1 MKNYKKGVTFMSVV
15 IIIIIISLMT
25 AAIVMTSFNITSRLY
40 LEKFGNEMLQ
50 VKGAV
55 NSYITRKSGNI
66 DFKQVEIE
74 TSDFNIYQDA
84 QYLTANKEDDDN
96 DGIIQL
102 YEVDLSKIDAES
114 VSYGIKKDGDLK
126 DRYLYSAK
134 TGNIYYEKGFEDSKG
149 KMYYTLTDN
158 LMEILK

>member
-1 MKNYKKGVTFMSVV
+1 MSVV
-15 IIIIIISLMT
+15 IIIIVMSLMT

-50 VKGAV
+50 VKSAV
-55 NSYITRKSGNI
+55 NSYVTRKSGNI
-66 DFKQVEIE
+66 DFTEVELE
-74 TSDFNIYQDA
+74 TSDFNDYQNA
-84 QYLTANKEDDDN
+84 QYLIANKEPYP
-96 DGIIQL
+96 DGVIQL

-114 VSYGIKKDGDLK
+114 VSYGIKKDGDLT

-149 KMYYTLTDN
+149 NMYYTLTDN

>member
-1 MKNYKKGVTFMSVV
+1 MKRYKQGVTFMSVV
-15 IIIIIISLMT
+15 IIIIVMSLMT

-50 VKGAV
+50 VKSAV
-55 NSYITRKSGNI
+55 NSYVTRKSGNI
-66 DFKQVEIE
+66 DFTEVELE
-74 TSDFNIYQDA
+74 TSDFNDYQNA
-84 QYLTANKEDDDN
+84 QYLIANKEPYP
-96 DGIIQL
+96 DGVIQL

-114 VSYGIKKDGDLK
+114 VSYGIKKDGDLT

-149 KMYYTLTDN
+149 NMYYTLTDN